1 MKTINKK
8 TLGASTVLAAMVFG
22 ATSVS
27 ALSFGDFTF
36 FGGSSTKA
44 ESSTEVRAD
53 AGAQAT
59 STNSR
64 DQASTMLNASVD
76 ANGTAS
82 AEEDENTTT
91 STTDINGS
99 AELDGNENASFFT
112 RIGLWFKSVFSFNS
126 NTDSTVEVK

>member
-1 MKTINKK
+1 MKTISKK
-8 TLGASTVLAAMVFG
+8 TLGASAVLAAMVFG

-36 FGGSSTKA
+36 FGGSNTKV
-44 ESSTEVRAD
+44 ESSDSLRAD
-53 AGAQAT
+53 AEVQAT

-82 AEEDENTTT
+82 AEEDENTTP

-112 RIGLWFKSVFSFNS
+112 RIGLWFKSMFSFNS
-126 NTDSTVEVK
+126 DTDSR

>member
-8 TLGASTVLAAMVFG
+8 TLSTSVVLLAMVFG

-36 FGGSSTKA
+36 FGGSNTKA
-44 ESSTEVRAD
+44 ESSASLRAD
-53 AGAQAT
+53 AGVQAT

-76 ANGTAS
+76 ANGKAN
-82 AEEDENTTT
+82 AEEDENTAT
-91 STTDINGS
+91 STTNINS
-99 AELDGNENASFFT
+99 STELDGNEDASFFT

-126 NTDSTVEVK
+126 DTDSAVDSR